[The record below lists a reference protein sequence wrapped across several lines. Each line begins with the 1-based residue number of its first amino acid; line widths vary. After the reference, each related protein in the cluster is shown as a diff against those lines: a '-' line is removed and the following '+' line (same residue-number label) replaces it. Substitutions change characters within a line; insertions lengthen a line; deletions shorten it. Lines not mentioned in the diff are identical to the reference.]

1 MTKELSK
8 LEKNDFRKN
17 AYDMIYLAACAVNGK
32 VPKAERVADMSLDDL
47 LYVCKKHSM
56 TAVCAYALESA
67 GIKNDQFKQEKEKA
81 IRKNILLDAER
92 SRLFSRF
99 EEEGIWYIPL
109 KGAILKD
116 WYPAL
121 GMRQMSDNDIY
132 FDMSR
137 RDDSRRI
144 MKELGFTFKGHSE
157 LVDEYIKEPVYNFEL
172 HCELLIKHIVGD
184 IADAF
189 LDMKE
194 RKIKDTDNS
203 FGYHFSNEDFYAYMI
218 AHEYK
223 HYIKG
228 GTGVRSLLDE
238 YIFWR
243 HAGDSVDMELIN
255 DRLTSIGLAD
265 HEKRERA
272 LAIKLF
278 TMNPLSPED
287 KKELDYYIF
296 SGTYGSFEHDVKNG
310 YNKSYG
316 TASYILRRIFPPMSM
331 YKAYFNW
338 AYRHKW
344 LLPVAWCIRTV
355 RYLTN
360 KREKMKLELNMLFH
374 NNKQ

>member
-1 MTKELSK
+1 M
-8 LEKNDFRKN
+8 EKNDFRKN

-157 LVDEYIKEPVYNFEL
+157 LVDEYIKKPVYNFEL
-172 HCELLIKHIVGD
+172 HCELLIKHIEKSIGD
-184 IADAF
+184 IADN
-189 LDMKE
+189 M
-194 RKIKDTDNS
+194 
-203 FGYHFSNEDFYAYMI
+203 
-218 AHEYK
+218 
-223 HYIKG
+223 
-228 GTGVRSLLDE
+228 
-238 YIFWR
+238 
-243 HAGDSVDMELIN
+243 
-255 DRLTSIGLAD
+255 
-265 HEKRERA
+265 
-272 LAIKLF
+272 
-278 TMNPLSPED
+278 
-287 KKELDYYIF
+287 
-296 SGTYGSFEHDVKNG
+296 
-310 YNKSYG
+310 
-316 TASYILRRIFPPMSM
+316 
-331 YKAYFNW
+331 FN
-338 AYRHKW
+338 
-344 LLPVAWCIRTV
+344 
-355 RYLTN
+355 
-360 KREKMKLELNMLFH
+360 
-374 NNKQ
+374 